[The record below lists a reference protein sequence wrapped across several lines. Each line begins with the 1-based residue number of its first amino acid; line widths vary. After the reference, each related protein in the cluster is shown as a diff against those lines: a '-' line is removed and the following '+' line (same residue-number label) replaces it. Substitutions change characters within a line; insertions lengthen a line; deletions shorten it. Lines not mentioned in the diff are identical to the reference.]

1 MSNCYCPVC
10 LSEYPI
16 KTFRR
21 LACGHCYCVT
31 CIGSIQQTQARPA
44 CPECRAPI
52 ARDGPQPI
60 YLDLV
65 AAKPLERVV
74 AEGIDR
80 MDGDAKLVSVR
91 TAERKLRQVLQE
103 QQERGEAAAG
113 LLGAIADFQ
122 DRIIPLFAKA
132 RSQAT
137 QLATLN
143 KKLEEM
149 ENLRGEADRVTGLLG
164 EVAILRADKLV
175 IQGEV
180 RDVAT
185 QRDRERARAETAEAQ
200 ARRAVAAEGEA
211 QTEVRKLKGYLEHGT
226 EARQV
231 QKNKMQALLREKMAL
246 QAQLEELRNEL
257 SMREARDGAS
267 FVYSDDLEI
276 EDSEV
281 FPSEYTEQTSPHR
294 PSLLASRSA
303 PVLGFEGMPRP
314 GFGSDWHLNRGT
326 KRKEREETPSGYP
339 ITLSGGRTTV
349 AVQLG
354 PKHTRRVKAR

>member
-1 MSNCYCPVC
+1 MSNCYCAVC

-16 KTFRR
+16 KHFRR

-31 CIGSIQQTQARPA
+31 CIASIQQTQAR

-52 ARDGPQPI
+52 AGDGPQPI

-122 DRIIPLFAKA
+122 GRIIPLFAKA

-137 QLATLN
+137 QLATL
-143 KKLEEM
+143 KKRLEEL
-149 ENLRGEADRVTGLLG
+149 EELRAEADRVTGLQG

-180 RDVAT
+180 RDVAA
-185 QRDRERARAETAEAQ
+185 QRDRERTRAEAADER
-200 ARRAVAAEGEA
+200 ARRAIAAEGEA

-226 EARQV
+226 EVRQV
-231 QKNKMQALLREKMAL
+231 QKNKMNVLLREKMAL

-257 SMREARDGAS
+257 SVREARDGATY
-267 FVYSDDLEI
+267 VYSDDLEI
-276 EDSEV
+276 EDSEI
-281 FPSEYTEQTSPHR
+281 FPSEYSEQTSSHR
-294 PSLLASRSA
+294 PSLSATRSA
-303 PVLGFEGMPRP
+303 PVVGFEGMPRP

-339 ITLSGGRTTV
+339 IALSGGRTTV